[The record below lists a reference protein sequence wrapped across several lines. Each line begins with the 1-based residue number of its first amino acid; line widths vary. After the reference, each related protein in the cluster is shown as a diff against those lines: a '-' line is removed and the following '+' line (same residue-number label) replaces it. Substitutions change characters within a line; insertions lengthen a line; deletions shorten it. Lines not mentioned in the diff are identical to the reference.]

1 LPQLG
6 QEKEFK
12 EIIVAQGE
20 PAGAGEH
27 AETGE
32 HAGATATTTHEGHAV
47 AHEAV
52 SPLAE
57 YSPYWYSGMGFL
69 IALLVLILGK
79 IWIGAQLTKRNPSK
93 GQLLAEQ
100 AVASMNHF
108 CEAAI
113 GHGGKKYAPFVGTI
127 FAFILCSNLCGVIP
141 LYWRRTH
148 EGGVMSFTPAPTAN
162 LSMTLALGFIVFVL
176 FNYVGIKANGFG
188 KYMAHFA
195 GPIKA
200 MAPFMFLIEIVG
212 VLVRPISLAM
222 RLFGNVFGEEMV
234 IAILIGLS
242 ASILP
247 WFLPLPLHLPMLL
260 FGVFGS
266 IVQAGVFAIL
276 TCSYIAL
283 AIGDHGDDHAHHD
296 NHNAAA
302 HGHEDEAEMV
312 TPLG

>member
-1 LPQLG
+1 LPQLSTG
-6 QEKEFK
+6 K

-20 PAGAGEH
+20 PAGEHTTVGTEHAGGATEHAGAGEH
-27 AETGE
+27 AGVK
-32 HAGATATTTHEGHAV
+32 HEP
-47 AHEAV
+47 V

-69 IALLVLILGK
+69 IALLVIVLGK
-79 IWIGAQLTKRNPSK
+79 VWIGSQLTKRKPSQ

-113 GHGGKKYAPFVGTI
+113 GHGGKKFAPFVGTI

-162 LSMTLALGFIVFVL
+162 LSMTLALGIIVFAL
-176 FNYVGIKANGFG
+176 FNYVGIKENGFK

-195 GPIKA
+195 GPIPL

-247 WFLPLPLHLPMLL
+247 AFLPLPLHLPMLL

-283 AIGDHGDDHAHHD
+283 AIGDHGDDHGDHGNHGHSGTAHDH
-296 NHNAAA
+296 AGEAVAA
-302 HGHEDEAEMV
+302 H
-312 TPLG
+312 